1 MAVYVITF
9 HLNKEK
15 PNHAEARTQ
24 FLGHLERYENTKD
37 PGLDSVRFVSTR
49 LTASQLSHD
58 LQHKLDH
65 DDKLVV
71 AKLVS
76 GDYYGWLHEE
86 VWAWISAR
94 VS

>member
-9 HLNKEK
+9 DLNKEK

-24 FLGHLERYENTKD
+24 FLAHLERYENTRNS
-37 PGLDSVRFVSTR
+37 GLESVRFVSTR
-49 LTASQLSHD
+49 LTAAQLSDD
-58 LQHKLDH
+58 LQKKLDH

-71 AKLVS
+71 TKLVS
-76 GDYYGWLHEE
+76 GDYYGCLHED